1 LKDKEVWKMEE
12 YLVPLDQ
19 YLAAGVHIGT
29 QQKTQDMKKFIYR
42 VRQDGLYVL
51 DVRKTDERLRVAG
64 KFLARFDPESIL
76 AVSVRL
82 YGQRPVKKF
91 GEVTGA
97 KAIPGRFLPGT
108 MTNPQVKNFIE
119 PDVLIVTDPR
129 ADHQAMKEAV
139 EIGIPIVALVD
150 TENFLSY
157 VDLAIPTNNKGRKAL
172 ALIYW
177 ILARE
182 ILYNRKEIESR
193 EDFKIPV
200 EDFEMRIIRT

>member
-1 LKDKEVWKMEE
+1 MEG
-12 YLVPLDQ
+12 YLVPLDR

-82 YGQRPVKKF
+82 YGQKPVKKF

-129 ADHQAMKEAV
+129 ADYQAMKEAV
-139 EIGIPIVALVD
+139 EIGIPIVALFD

-193 EDFKIPV
+193 NDFKIPV
-200 EDFEMRIIRT
+200 EDFEMQIVRT

>member
-1 LKDKEVWKMEE
+1 MED

-82 YGQRPVKKF
+82 YGQKPVKKF

-97 KAIPGRFLPGT
+97 RAIPGRFLPGT
-108 MTNPQVKNFIE
+108 MTNPQVKKFLE

-129 ADHQAMKEAV
+129 ADHQAMKEAI

-150 TENFLSY
+150 TENFLSF

>member
-1 LKDKEVWKMEE
+1 MEE

-29 QQKTQDMKKFIYR
+29 QQKTKDMKKFIYR

-51 DVRKTDERLRVAG
+51 DVRKTDERLRIAG
-64 KFLARFDPESIL
+64 KFLAKFEPDKIL

-82 YGQRPVKKF
+82 YGQKPVKKF

-97 KAIPGRFLPGT
+97 RAMPGRFLPGT
-108 MTNPQVKNFIE
+108 MTNPAVKNFFE

-129 ADHQAMKEAV
+129 ADHQALKEAV
-139 EIGIPIVALVD
+139 EVGIPIVALVD
-150 TENFLSY
+150 TENLLSY

-193 EDFKIPV
+193 EDFKVPV

>member
-1 LKDKEVWKMEE
+1 MEE

-29 QQKTQDMKKFIYR
+29 QQKTKDMKRFIYR

-51 DVRKTDERLRVAG
+51 DVRKTDERLRAAG
-64 KFLARFDPESIL
+64 KFLAKFDPDRIL

-82 YGQRPVKKF
+82 YGQKPVKKF
-91 GEVTGA
+91 GEITGA
-97 KAIPGRFLPGT
+97 RSIPGRFLPGT
-108 MTNPQVKNFIE
+108 MTNPLVRNFFE

-129 ADHQAMKEAV
+129 ADHQALKEAIDV
-139 EIGIPIVALVD
+139 GIPVVALVD

-172 ALIYW
+172 ALVYW
-177 ILARE
+177 ILTRE
-182 ILYNRKEIESR
+182 VLFNRGDITSR
-193 EDFKIPV
+193 EDFKVPI
-200 EDFEMRIIRT
+200 EEFEMRIGGG

>member
-1 LKDKEVWKMEE
+1 VKEMEE

-29 QQKTQDMKKFIYR
+29 QQKTKDMKRFIYR

-51 DVRKTDERLRVAG
+51 DVRKTDERLRIAG
-64 KFLARFDPESIL
+64 KFLAKFEPDKIL

-82 YGQRPVKKF
+82 YGQKPVKKF

-97 KAIPGRFLPGT
+97 RAIPGRFLPGT
-108 MTNPQVKNFIE
+108 MTNPAVKNFFE

-129 ADHQAMKEAV
+129 ADHQALKEAV
-139 EIGIPIVALVD
+139 EVGIPIVALVD
-150 TENFLSY
+150 TENLLSY

-193 EDFKIPV
+193 EDFKVPV
-200 EDFEMRIIRT
+200 EDFEMRIVRT

>member
-1 LKDKEVWKMEE
+1 MEE

-29 QQKTQDMKKFIYR
+29 QQKTQDMKRFIYR

-64 KFLARFDPESIL
+64 KFLAKFDPENIL

-82 YGQRPVKKF
+82 YGQKPVKKF
-91 GEVTGA
+91 GDVTGVRS
-97 KAIPGRFLPGT
+97 IPGRFLPGT
-108 MTNPQVKNFIE
+108 MTNPQVKNFME
-119 PDVLIVTDPR
+119 PDALIVTDPR
-129 ADHQAMKEAV
+129 ADHQAMKEAI

-157 VDLAIPTNNKGRKAL
+157 VDVAIPTNNKGRKAL

-193 EDFKIPV
+193 EDFKVPV

>member
-1 LKDKEVWKMEE
+1 

-51 DVRKTDERLRVAG
+51 DVRKTDERLRTAG
-64 KFLARFDPESIL
+64 KFLAKFDPTSIL

-82 YGQRPVKKF
+82 YGQKPVKKF

-97 KAIPGRFLPGT
+97 RAIPGRFLPGT

-129 ADHQAMKEAV
+129 ADHQAMKEAI

-193 EDFKIPV
+193 EDFKVPV
-200 EDFEMRIIRT
+200 EEFEMRI

>member
-1 LKDKEVWKMEE
+1 MED

-29 QQKTQDMKKFIYR
+29 QQKTQDMRKFIYR

-64 KFLARFDPESIL
+64 KFLAKFDPENIL

-82 YGQRPVKKF
+82 YGQKPVKKF
-91 GEVTGA
+91 GDVTGVRS
-97 KAIPGRFLPGT
+97 IPGRFLPGT
-108 MTNPQVKNFIE
+108 MTNPQVKNFME

-129 ADHQAMKEAV
+129 ADHQAMKEAI

-157 VDLAIPTNNKGRKAL
+157 VDVAIPTNNKGRKAL

-193 EDFKIPV
+193 EDFKVPV

>member
-1 LKDKEVWKMEE
+1 MEE
-12 YLVPLDQ
+12 YLVPLDL
-19 YLAAGVHIGT
+19 YLASGIHIGT
-29 QQKTQDMKKFIYR
+29 QQKTKDMKKFIYR

-64 KFLARFDPESIL
+64 KFLAKFDPEKIL

-82 YGQRPVKKF
+82 YGQKPVKKF

-108 MTNPQVKNFIE
+108 MTNPAVKNFFE

-129 ADHQAMKEAV
+129 ADYQAIKEAI

-150 TENFLSY
+150 TENLLSY
-157 VDLAIPTNNKGRKAL
+157 VDMAIPTNNKGRKAL

-182 ILYNRKEIESR
+182 TLLNRGVIQGR
-193 EDFKIPV
+193 DDFKVPV

>member
-1 LKDKEVWKMEE
+1 MEE

-64 KFLARFDPESIL
+64 KFLARFDPESVL

-82 YGQRPVKKF
+82 YGQKPVKKF

-97 KAIPGRFLPGT
+97 KTVPGRFLPGT
-108 MTNPQVKNFIE
+108 MTNPQVKNFLE

-129 ADHQAMKEAV
+129 ADHQAMKEAI
-139 EIGIPIVALVD
+139 EIGIPIVAFVD

-157 VDLAIPTNNKGRKAL
+157 VDLAVPTNNKGRKAL
-172 ALIYW
+172 ALLYW
-177 ILARE
+177 VLARE
-182 ILYNRKEIESR
+182 VLYNRKEIESR
-193 EDFKIPV
+193 EDFKVPI
-200 EDFEMRIIRT
+200 EDFEMRIIRG

>member
-1 LKDKEVWKMEE
+1 MEE

-29 QQKTQDMKKFIYR
+29 QQKTQDMRKFIYR

-82 YGQRPVKKF
+82 YGQKPVKKF
-91 GEVTGA
+91 GDITGA
-97 KAIPGRFLPGT
+97 RTIPGRFLPGT

-119 PDVLIVTDPR
+119 PDVLVVTDPR

-182 ILYNRKEIESR
+182 VLYNRKEIESR
-193 EDFKIPV
+193 EDFKVPV
-200 EDFEMRIIRT
+200 EDFEMRIIRG

>member
-1 LKDKEVWKMEE
+1 MEE
-12 YLVPLDQ
+12 YLVSLDQ

-29 QQKTQDMKKFIYR
+29 QQKTKDMKKFIYR

-51 DVRKTDERLRVAG
+51 DVRKTDERLRIAG
-64 KFLARFDPESIL
+64 KFLAKFEPDKVL

-82 YGQRPVKKF
+82 YGQKPVKKF

-97 KAIPGRFLPGT
+97 RAIPGRFLPGT
-108 MTNPQVKNFIE
+108 MTNPAVKNFFE

-129 ADHQAMKEAV
+129 ADHQALKEAV
-139 EIGIPIVALVD
+139 EVGIPIVALVD
-150 TENFLSY
+150 TENLLSY

-193 EDFKIPV
+193 EDFKVPV
-200 EDFEMRIIRT
+200 EDFEMRIVRT

>member
-1 LKDKEVWKMEE
+1 MEE

-64 KFLARFDPESIL
+64 KFLAKFDPESIL

-82 YGQRPVKKF
+82 YGQKPVKKF

-97 KAIPGRFLPGT
+97 RTIPGRFLPGT
-108 MTNPQVKNFIE
+108 MTNPQVKNFME

-129 ADHQAMKEAV
+129 ADHQAMKEAIEV
-139 EIGIPIVALVD
+139 GIPIVALVD

-193 EDFKIPV
+193 EDFKVPV

>member
-1 LKDKEVWKMEE
+1 MEE

-19 YLAAGVHIGT
+19 YLAAGIHIGT

-64 KFLARFDPESIL
+64 RFLARFDPENIL

-82 YGQRPVKKF
+82 YGQKPVKKF

-97 KAIPGRFLPGT
+97 RAIPGRFLPGT

-182 ILYNRKEIESR
+182 VLYNRKEIESR

>member
-1 LKDKEVWKMEE
+1 MIKEVGKMEE

-64 KFLARFDPESIL
+64 KFLAKFDPESIL

-82 YGQRPVKKF
+82 YGQKPVKKF

-97 KAIPGRFLPGT
+97 RTVPGRFLPGT
-108 MTNPQVKNFIE
+108 MTNPQVKNFLE

-129 ADHQAMKEAV
+129 ADHQAMKEAI
-139 EIGIPIVALVD
+139 EIGVPVVAFVD

-172 ALIYW
+172 ALLYW

-182 ILYNRKEIESR
+182 VLYNRKEVENR
-193 EDFKIPV
+193 EDFKVPI
-200 EDFEMRIIRT
+200 EDFEMRIIRG

>member
-1 LKDKEVWKMEE
+1 MEEE

-51 DVRKTDERLRVAG
+51 DVRKTDERLKVAG
-64 KFLARFDPESIL
+64 KFLARFEPESVL

-82 YGQRPVKKF
+82 YGQKPVKKF

-108 MTNPQVKNFIE
+108 LTNPQVKNFFE
-119 PDVLIVTDPR
+119 PDVIIVTDPR

-200 EDFEMRIIRT
+200 EDFEMKIVRT

>member
-1 LKDKEVWKMEE
+1 MED

-64 KFLARFDPESIL
+64 KFLAKFDPESVL

-97 KAIPGRFLPGT
+97 RSIPGRFLPGT

-129 ADHQAMKEAV
+129 ADHQAMKEAI

-157 VDLAIPTNNKGRKAL
+157 VDVAIPTNNKGRKAL

-182 ILYNRKEIESR
+182 VLFNRKEIESR
-193 EDFKIPV
+193 EDFKVPL
-200 EDFEMRIIRT
+200 EEFEMRIIRT

>member
-1 LKDKEVWKMEE
+1 MEE

-29 QQKTQDMKKFIYR
+29 QQKTKDMKKFIYR

-64 KFLARFDPESIL
+64 KFLAKFEPDKIL

-82 YGQRPVKKF
+82 YGQKPVKKF

-97 KAIPGRFLPGT
+97 RAIPGRFLPGT
-108 MTNPQVKNFIE
+108 MTNPAVKNFFE

-129 ADHQAMKEAV
+129 ADHQALKEAV
-139 EIGIPIVALVD
+139 EVGIPIVALVD
-150 TENFLSY
+150 TENLLSY

-193 EDFKIPV
+193 EDFKVPV

>member
-1 LKDKEVWKMEE
+1 MEE

-29 QQKTQDMKKFIYR
+29 QQKTKDMKKFIYR

-64 KFLARFDPESIL
+64 KFLAKFDPESIL

-129 ADHQAMKEAV
+129 ADHQALKEAV

-157 VDLAIPTNNKGRKAL
+157 VDIAIPTNNKGRKAL

-182 ILYNRKEIESR
+182 VLYNRKEIESR

>member
-1 LKDKEVWKMEE
+1 MEE

-82 YGQRPVKKF
+82 YGQKPVKKF

-97 KAIPGRFLPGT
+97 RTIPGRFLPGT
-108 MTNPQVKNFIE
+108 MTNPQVKNFFE
-119 PDVLIVTDPR
+119 PDVIIVTDPR
-129 ADHQAMKEAV
+129 ADHQAMKEAI

-193 EDFKIPV
+193 EDFKVPV

>member
-1 LKDKEVWKMEE
+1 MEE

-51 DVRKTDERLRVAG
+51 DVRKTDERLRIAG
-64 KFLARFDPESIL
+64 KFLAKFDPESIL

-82 YGQRPVKKF
+82 YGQKPVKKF

-97 KAIPGRFLPGT
+97 RTIPGRFLPGT
-108 MTNPQVKNFIE
+108 MTNPQVKNFFE
-119 PDVLIVTDPR
+119 PDVIIVTDPR
-129 ADHQAMKEAV
+129 ADHQAMKEAIEV
-139 EIGIPIVALVD
+139 GIPIVALVD

-182 ILYNRKEIESR
+182 ILYNRKEIESG
-193 EDFKIPV
+193 EDFKVPV

>member
-1 LKDKEVWKMEE
+1 MEE

-51 DVRKTDERLRVAG
+51 DVRKTDERLKVAG
-64 KFLARFDPESIL
+64 KFLAKFDPESIL

-82 YGQRPVKKF
+82 YGQKPVKKF

-108 MTNPQVKNFIE
+108 MTNPQVKNFFE
-119 PDVLIVTDPR
+119 PDVIIVTDPR

-193 EDFKIPV
+193 EDFKVPV
-200 EDFEMRIIRT
+200 EDFEMRIVRT

>member
-1 LKDKEVWKMEE
+1 
-12 YLVPLDQ
+12 
-19 YLAAGVHIGT
+19 
-29 QQKTQDMKKFIYR
+29 MKKFIYR

-82 YGQRPVKKF
+82 YGQKPVKKF

-182 ILYNRKEIESR
+182 VLYNRKEIESR

>member
-1 LKDKEVWKMEE
+1 VKEMEE

-29 QQKTQDMKKFIYR
+29 QQKTKDMKKFIYR

-51 DVRKTDERLRVAG
+51 DVRKTDERLRIAG
-64 KFLARFDPESIL
+64 KFLAKFEPDKIL

-82 YGQRPVKKF
+82 YGQKPVKKF

-97 KAIPGRFLPGT
+97 RAMPGRFLPGT
-108 MTNPQVKNFIE
+108 MTNPAVKNFFE

-129 ADHQAMKEAV
+129 ADHQALKEAV
-139 EIGIPIVALVD
+139 EVGIPIVALVD
-150 TENFLSY
+150 TENLLSY

-193 EDFKIPV
+193 EDFKVPV

>member
-1 LKDKEVWKMEE
+1 MEE

-64 KFLARFDPESIL
+64 KFLAKFDPESIL

-82 YGQRPVKKF
+82 YGQKPVKKF

-108 MTNPQVKNFIE
+108 MTNPQVKNFFE
-119 PDVLIVTDPR
+119 PDVIIVTDPR

-200 EDFEMRIIRT
+200 EDFEMRIVRT

>member
-1 LKDKEVWKMEE
+1 MEE

-64 KFLARFDPESIL
+64 RFLARFDPENIL

-82 YGQRPVKKF
+82 YGQKPVKKF

-97 KAIPGRFLPGT
+97 RAIPGRFLPGT
-108 MTNPQVKNFIE
+108 MTNPQVKKFVE

-129 ADHQAMKEAV
+129 ADHQAMKEAI

-182 ILYNRKEIESR
+182 VLYNRKGIGSR
-193 EDFKIPV
+193 EDFKVPV

>member
-1 LKDKEVWKMEE
+1 MEE

-29 QQKTQDMKKFIYR
+29 QQKTKDMKKFIYR

-64 KFLARFDPESIL
+64 KFLARFDPPESIL

-97 KAIPGRFLPGT
+97 RAIPGRFLPGT

-129 ADHQAMKEAV
+129 ADHQALKEAV

-182 ILYNRKEIESR
+182 VLYNRKEIESR

>member
-1 LKDKEVWKMEE
+1 MEE

-29 QQKTQDMKKFIYR
+29 QQKTKDMKRFIYR

-51 DVRKTDERLRVAG
+51 DVRKTDERLRAAG
-64 KFLARFDPESIL
+64 KFLAKFDPDRIL

-82 YGQRPVKKF
+82 YGQKPVKKF
-91 GEVTGA
+91 GEITGA
-97 KAIPGRFLPGT
+97 RAIPGRFLPGT
-108 MTNPQVKNFIE
+108 MTNPRVKNFFE

-129 ADHQAMKEAV
+129 ADHQAMKEAI

-150 TENFLSY
+150 TENLLSY

-177 ILARE
+177 VLARE
-182 ILYNRKEIESR
+182 VLFNRGDINSR
-193 EDFKIPV
+193 EDFKVPV
-200 EDFEMRIIRT
+200 EEFEMKIIRG

>member
-1 LKDKEVWKMEE
+1 MEE

-29 QQKTQDMKKFIYR
+29 QQKTKDMKKFIYR

-51 DVRKTDERLRVAG
+51 DVRKTDERLRIAG
-64 KFLARFDPESIL
+64 KFLAKFEPDKIL

-82 YGQRPVKKF
+82 YGQKPVKKF

-97 KAIPGRFLPGT
+97 RAIPGRFLPGT
-108 MTNPQVKNFIE
+108 MTNPAVKNFFE

-129 ADHQAMKEAV
+129 ADHQALKEAV
-139 EIGIPIVALVD
+139 EVGIPIVALVD
-150 TENFLSY
+150 TENLLSY

-193 EDFKIPV
+193 EDFKVPV
-200 EDFEMRIIRT
+200 EDFEMRIIKT

>member
-1 LKDKEVWKMEE
+1 MED

-64 KFLARFDPESIL
+64 KFLAKFDPESVL

-91 GEVTGA
+91 GDVTGA
-97 KAIPGRFLPGT
+97 RAIPGRFLPGT

-129 ADHQAMKEAV
+129 ADHQAMKEAI

-157 VDLAIPTNNKGRKAL
+157 VDVAIPTNNKGRKAL

-182 ILYNRKEIESR
+182 VLFNRKEIESR
-193 EDFKIPV
+193 EDFKVPL
-200 EDFEMRIIRT
+200 EEFEMRIIRT

>member
-1 LKDKEVWKMEE
+1 MEE

-64 KFLARFDPESIL
+64 KFLAKFDPENIL

-82 YGQRPVKKF
+82 YGQKPVKKF
-91 GEVTGA
+91 GDVTGA
-97 KAIPGRFLPGT
+97 RSIPGRFLPGT
-108 MTNPQVKNFIE
+108 MTNPQVKNFFE

-129 ADHQAMKEAV
+129 ADHQAMKEAI

-157 VDLAIPTNNKGRKAL
+157 VDVAIPTNNKGRKAL

-193 EDFKIPV
+193 EDFKVPV

>member
-1 LKDKEVWKMEE
+1 MDE

-29 QQKTQDMKKFIYR
+29 QQKTKDMKKFIYR

-51 DVRKTDERLRVAG
+51 DVRKTDERLRIAG
-64 KFLARFDPESIL
+64 KFLAKFEPDKIL

-82 YGQRPVKKF
+82 YGQKPVKKF

-97 KAIPGRFLPGT
+97 RAIPGRFLPGT
-108 MTNPQVKNFIE
+108 MTNPAVKNFFE

-129 ADHQAMKEAV
+129 ADHQALKEAV
-139 EIGIPIVALVD
+139 EVGIPIVALVD
-150 TENFLSY
+150 TENLLSY

-182 ILYNRKEIESR
+182 ILYNRKEIENR
-193 EDFKIPV
+193 EDFKVPV

>member
-1 LKDKEVWKMEE
+1 MEE

-64 KFLARFDPESIL
+64 KFLARFDPESVL

-82 YGQRPVKKF
+82 YGQKPVKKF

-97 KAIPGRFLPGT
+97 RTIPGRFLQGT

-119 PDVLIVTDPR
+119 PDVLVVTDPR

-139 EIGIPIVALVD
+139 EIGVPIVALVD

-182 ILYNRKEIESR
+182 VLYNRKEIESR

-200 EDFEMRIIRT
+200 EDFEMRIIRG

>member
-1 LKDKEVWKMEE
+1 MEE
-12 YLVPLDQ
+12 YLVPLDR

-82 YGQRPVKKF
+82 YGQKPVKKF

-129 ADHQAMKEAV
+129 ADYQAMKEAV

-193 EDFKIPV
+193 EDFKVPV

>member
-1 LKDKEVWKMEE
+1 MEE

-19 YLAAGVHIGT
+19 YLAAGIHIGT

-64 KFLARFDPESIL
+64 KFLARFEPESVL

-82 YGQRPVKKF
+82 YGQKPVKKF

-108 MTNPQVKNFIE
+108 MTNPKVKNFIE

-129 ADHQAMKEAV
+129 ADHQAMKEAI

-182 ILYNRKEIESR
+182 VLYNRKVIESR
-193 EDFKIPV
+193 DDFKLSV
-200 EDFEMRIIRT
+200 EDFEMKMVRM

>member
-1 LKDKEVWKMEE
+1 MEE

-29 QQKTQDMKKFIYR
+29 QQKTKDMKKFIYR

-51 DVRKTDERLRVAG
+51 DVRKTDERLRIAG
-64 KFLARFDPESIL
+64 KFLAKFEPDKIL

-82 YGQRPVKKF
+82 YGQKPVKKF

-97 KAIPGRFLPGT
+97 RAIPGRFLPGT
-108 MTNPQVKNFIE
+108 MTNPAVKNFFE

-129 ADHQAMKEAV
+129 ADHQALKEAV
-139 EIGIPIVALVD
+139 EVGIPIVALVD
-150 TENFLSY
+150 TENLLSY

-193 EDFKIPV
+193 EDFKVPV

>member
-1 LKDKEVWKMEE
+1 MEE

-29 QQKTQDMKKFIYR
+29 QQKTKDMKRFIYR

-51 DVRKTDERLRVAG
+51 DVRKTDERLRAAG
-64 KFLARFDPESIL
+64 KFLAKFDPDTIL

-82 YGQRPVKKF
+82 YGQKPVKKF

-97 KAIPGRFLPGT
+97 RSIPGRFLPGT
-108 MTNPQVKNFIE
+108 MTNPQVRNFFE

-129 ADHQAMKEAV
+129 ADHQALKEAI

-150 TENFLSY
+150 TENLLSY
-157 VDLAIPTNNKGRKAL
+157 VDLAIPTNNKGRKSL

-182 ILYNRKEIESR
+182 ILFNRGDISSR
-193 EDFKIPV
+193 EDFKVPV
-200 EDFEMRIIRT
+200 EEFEMRIIRG

>member
-1 LKDKEVWKMEE
+1 MEE

-51 DVRKTDERLRVAG
+51 DVRKTDERLKVAG
-64 KFLARFDPESIL
+64 KFLAKFDPESIL

-82 YGQRPVKKF
+82 YGQKPVKRF

-97 KAIPGRFLPGT
+97 RAIPGRFLPGT
-108 MTNPQVKNFIE
+108 MTNPQVKNFFE
-119 PDVLIVTDPR
+119 PDVIIVTDPR

-193 EDFKIPV
+193 EDFKVPV
-200 EDFEMRIIRT
+200 EDFEMRIVRT